1 MFFTEIYNHA
11 KFFEMILYR
20 ASKNIIKQTC
30 TVIEW
35 KHILGCLFDE
45 NGPLSVEREIAI
57 FEKVETQIKQAFPL
71 F

>member
-1 MFFTEIYNHA
+1 
-11 KFFEMILYR
+11 MILYR